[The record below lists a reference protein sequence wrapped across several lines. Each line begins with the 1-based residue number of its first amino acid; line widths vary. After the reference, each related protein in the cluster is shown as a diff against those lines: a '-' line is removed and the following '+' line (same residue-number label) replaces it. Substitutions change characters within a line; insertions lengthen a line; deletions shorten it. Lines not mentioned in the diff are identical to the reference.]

1 MSTRNSMFA
10 SLPST
15 YLPEF
20 RRQMWGRLFGLGIR
34 ENRQKIGLSIEEAAR
49 LSGMEASEWTAIEDG
64 YVPQTAAQLHSI
76 AGTLEISYDRLLSL
90 VLLCREAWEL

>member
-1 MSTRNSMFA
+1 MFA